1 MELREGLR
9 DKSKINY
16 WADKYD
22 VGYDTRIENL
32 VPEVKKRGYLTKC
45 ELIEVS
51 KWKVKKKRNTFRNV
65 IKNYPD
71 DVKKKTCA
79 AFRANVDDSMYHL
92 CNQRRRGMGLRGVRI
107 PMGSAIL
114 HWFHTDC
121 YPIWDRYAIWS
132 VQLDESRYRNK
143 FERWKAYTLFCR
155 EIAEEYEVCMRHLDR
170 ALMQYGKAKKPRNC

>member
-1 MELREGLR
+1 M
-9 DKSKINY
+9 
-16 WADKYD
+16 
-22 VGYDTRIENL
+22 
-32 VPEVKKRGYLTKC
+32 
-45 ELIEVS
+45 
-51 KWKVKKKRNTFRNV
+51 KKKRNTFRNV